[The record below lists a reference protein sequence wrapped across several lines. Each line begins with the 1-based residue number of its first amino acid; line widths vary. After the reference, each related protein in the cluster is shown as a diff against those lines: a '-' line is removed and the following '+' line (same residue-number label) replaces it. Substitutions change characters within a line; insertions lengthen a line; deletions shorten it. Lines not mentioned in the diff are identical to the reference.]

1 MKSSEYWQRRSE
13 QIHNEQFRKTD
24 KYIAATLKR
33 EYDRAMA
40 SIQRDIEV
48 FYQRFAINNQIDLA
62 EARKLLNSDQLKEFK
77 MTLEEFTELAKNNPD
92 GRWTRKLNNVY
103 YKVRVTRLQALQ
115 MQIEGAIQA
124 VNMKQYDQM
133 VNLLDGVYT
142 DTYYRTVYEVQRG
155 LGVGA
160 TFAKIDAER
169 VNRIIRQPWLEENF
183 SHRIWGDNAKLV
195 RQLETQLTQA
205 IIRGDSIDKTA
216 KAIAE
221 RMGVGYRAAK
231 RLVRTESSHIQNE
244 ASFDA
249 YRASGVVSKYE
260 FLATLDGKTSEI
272 CRQMDNRVF
281 TLAEKEVGV
290 NFPPLH
296 VNCRSTT
303 VPYFEDEIDPGE
315 RIAKEEKGTY
325 YVPGNMSYNEW
336 LKKNV
341 GKWG

>member
-1 MKSSEYWQRRSE
+1 MKSSEYWQRRSK
-13 QIHNEQFRKTD
+13 QVHNEQFRKTD
-24 KYIAATLKR
+24 KYIASTLKR

-48 FYQRFAINNQIDLA
+48 FFMRFAINNEIDLA

-92 GRWTRKLNNVY
+92 GRWTQKLNNVY

-115 MQIEGAIQA
+115 MQIEGAIQS
-124 VNMKQYDQM
+124 VNMKQYGQM
-133 VNLLDGVYT
+133 TQLLDDVYT
-142 DTYYRTVYEVQRG
+142 DTYYRTIFEVQKG

-160 TFAKIDAER
+160 TFAKVDADR
-169 VNRIIRQPWLEENF
+169 VSRIIRQPWLEENF
-183 SHRIWGDNAKLV
+183 SQRIWQDNAKLV

-205 IIRGDSIDKTA
+205 IIRGDGIDKTA
-216 KAIAE
+216 KIIAD
-221 RMGVGYRAAK
+221 RMGVGYRAAQ
-231 RLVRTESSHIQNE
+231 RLVRTEASHIQNE

-260 FLATLDGKTSEI
+260 FLATLDGRTSEI
-272 CRQMDNRVF
+272 CRQMDNKVF
-281 TLAEKEVGV
+281 LLSEKQVGV

-296 VNCRSTT
+296 ANCRSTT
-303 VPYFEDEIDPGE
+303 VPYFDDEIDPGE
-315 RIAKEEKGTY
+315 RIARDETGTY

-336 LKKNV
+336 KQKYV
-341 GKWG
+341 AE